1 MLVDG
6 FSQRWSTWRW
16 STWAGLVFR
25 GFFGLFGL
33 LWSIGVSL
41 VTYQSPVNNARATV
55 LEDEVDDTIHYI
67 TLHYIILHYI
77 HKQTRDHED
86 KQADKTNKHVNK
98 HVSTNMR
105 GRLEP
110 KTNMSSLKLHTLSR
124 N

>member
-16 STWAGLVFR
+16 CTWAGLVYR

-41 VTYQSPVNNARATV
+41 VTYQSPVSNARATV
-55 LEDEVDDTIHYI
+55 LEDEVNDTMHYI
-67 TLHYIILHYI
+67 TLHCIQ
-77 HKQTRDHED
+77 KQTRDHED
-86 KQADKTNKHVNK
+86 KQAHKTNKHVHK

-105 GRLEP
+105 GHLEP
-110 KTNMSSLKLHTLSR
+110 KTNMSTLKLHTLSR